1 MVKKRAAAPKTEKK
15 PKAKQSKP
23 KGKKAVSVNVNERDE
38 WGDEQQVEQD
48 EQMERPIADQPIHAL
63 TEIIDNRITSQVK
76 AKFHGKCSF
85 EEILKSH

>member
-23 KGKKAVSVNVNERDE
+23 KGKKAVNVNERDE
-38 WGDEQQVEQD
+38 WGDEQQD

-63 TEIIDNRITSQVK
+63 TEIVDNRITSQVK
-76 AKFHGKCSF
+76 AKFHEKCSF
-85 EEILKSH
+85 EEIFKPH